1 MQLVA
6 THVITM
12 SKKSNEPTYVPPFTV
27 SAEAINL
34 IAEISGQIERYAIR
48 MEQSDGLMLRKAN
61 RIKTIHSSLAIEGNT
76 LSEDEVRDIID
87 GKAVV
92 APIRQIQEVKNAIKT
107 YEMYPTLDPFS
118 EKDLLKAHGVMMQA
132 LVDDAGRYRR
142 GGVGVF
148 GNHGLV
154 HLAPPA
160 DRVPFLMGDLFNW
173 LKYAK
178 DHLLIRSCVFHY
190 EFEFIHPF
198 IDGNG
203 RTGRL
208 WQSLIL
214 GKLHPLFEHLPVEN
228 MVYANQQS
236 YYDAITA
243 SSKIGESGPFI
254 DFMLREIYATLKKH
268 QGEPIVNMTSETSK
282 NEIAVDHGFDEKFG
296 KEFGVKFG
304 VKFGVN
310 EKKVLLLINDNPA
323 MSAGEIAE
331 CTGLSKRGVEKQ
343 IKKFRD
349 LGIISRKGSDKNGL
363 WIVNAE

>member
-1 MQLVA
+1 MV
-6 THVITM
+6 
-12 SKKSNEPTYVPPFTV
+12 KKTGNGYVPPFVV
-27 SAEAINL
+27 SVEAVNL
-34 IAEISGQIERYAIR
+34 IAEISGQIERYAIKL
-48 MEQSDGLMLRKAN
+48 EHDEGLRLRKAN

-87 GKAVV
+87 GKNVV

-107 YEMYPTLDPFS
+107 YELYPTLDPFK

-132 LVDDAGRYRR
+132 LVDNAGHYRQS
-142 GGVGVF
+142 GVGVF
-148 GNHGLV
+148 SEHGLV

-160 DRVPFLMGDLFNW
+160 DRVPMLMGDLFGW
-173 LKYAK
+173 LKTAK

-198 IDGNG
+198 MDGNG

-228 MVYANQQS
+228 MVYANQQA

-243 SSKIGESGPFI
+243 STKAGQSGPFI
-254 DFMLREIYATLKKH
+254 NFMLNEILNTLKSH
-268 QGEPIVNMTSETSK
+268 QGEELSNMTSNIDAEFQKT
-282 NEIAVDHGFDEKFG
+282 FG
-296 KEFGVKFG
+296 NQFGVKFG

-310 EKKVLLLINDNPA
+310 EKQVLLLLNANPSITAND
-323 MSAGEIAE
+323 IAE
-331 CTGLSKRGVEKQ
+331 QIGLSKRGVEKQ

-349 LGIISRKGSDKNGL
+349 LGILSRKGSDKAGV
-363 WIVNAE
+363 WVVGKT

>member
-1 MQLVA
+1 MA
-6 THVITM
+6 
-12 SKKSNEPTYVPPFTV
+12 KKAELTYVPPFTV

-48 MEQSDGLMLRKAN
+48 LEQEDGLRLRKAN

-76 LSEDEVRDIID
+76 LSEDEVRDIVE
-87 GKAVV
+87 GKTVV
-92 APIRQIQEVKNAIKT
+92 APIRQIQEVKNAIRT
-107 YEMYPTLDPFS
+107 YSRYPTLDAFK
-118 EKDLLKAHGVMMQA
+118 EKDLLKAHGVMMEA
-132 LVDDAGRYRR
+132 LVDDAGHYRR

-148 GNHGLV
+148 GNQGLV

-160 DRVPFLMGDLFNW
+160 ERVPMLMSDLFNW
-173 LKYAK
+173 LKHAK

-228 MVYANQQS
+228 MVYANQQA
-236 YYDAITA
+236 YYNAITE
-243 SSKIGESGPFI
+243 STRQGQSGPFI
-254 DFMLREIYATLKKH
+254 DFMLNEIYTSLKVH
-268 QGEPIVNMTSETSK
+268 QGEPLAKRKSDSDVVSI
-282 NEIAVDHGFDEKFG
+282 DE
-296 KEFGVKFG
+296 EFGVRFGDEFG

-310 EKKVLLLINDNPA
+310 EKRVLLLLDSTPTL
-323 MSAGEIAE
+323 SATDIAE
-331 CTGLSKRGVEKQ
+331 RTGLSQRGIEKQ

-363 WIVNAE
+363 WLIHKDEP

>member
-1 MQLVA
+1 MV
-6 THVITM
+6 
-12 SKKSNEPTYVPPFTV
+12 KKTGNGYVPPFVV
-27 SAEAINL
+27 SVEAVNL
-34 IAEISGQIERYAIR
+34 IAEISGQIERYAIKL
-48 MEQSDGLMLRKAN
+48 EHDEGLRLRKAN

-87 GKAVV
+87 GKNVV

-107 YEMYPTLDPFS
+107 YELYPTLDPFK

-132 LVDDAGRYRR
+132 LVDNAGHYRQS
-142 GGVGVF
+142 GVGVF
-148 GNHGLV
+148 SEHGLV

-160 DRVPFLMGDLFNW
+160 DRVPMLMGDLFGW
-173 LKYAK
+173 LKTAK

-198 IDGNG
+198 MDGNG

-228 MVYANQQS
+228 MVYANQQA

-243 SSKIGESGPFI
+243 STKAGQSGPFI
-254 DFMLREIYATLKKH
+254 NFMLNEILNTLKSH
-268 QGEPIVNMTSETSK
+268 QGEELSNMTSNIDAEFQKT
-282 NEIAVDHGFDEKFG
+282 FG
-296 KEFGVKFG
+296 NQFGVKFG

-310 EKKVLLLINDNPA
+310 EKQVLLLLNANPSITAND
-323 MSAGEIAE
+323 IAE
-331 CTGLSKRGVEKQ
+331 QIGLSKRGVEKQ

-349 LGIISRKGSDKNGL
+349 LGILSRQGSDKAGV
-363 WIVNAE
+363 WVVRQP

>member
-1 MQLVA
+1 MV
-6 THVITM
+6 
-12 SKKSNEPTYVPPFTV
+12 KKTGNGYVPPFVV
-27 SAEAINL
+27 SVEAVNL
-34 IAEISGQIERYAIR
+34 IAEISGQIERYAIKL
-48 MEQSDGLMLRKAN
+48 EHDEGLRLRKAN

-87 GKAVV
+87 GKNVV
-92 APIRQIQEVKNAIKT
+92 APIRQIQEAKNAIKT
-107 YEMYPTLDPFS
+107 YELYPTLDPFK

-132 LVDDAGRYRR
+132 LVDNAGHYRQS
-142 GGVGVF
+142 GVGVF
-148 GNHGLV
+148 SEHGLV

-160 DRVPFLMGDLFNW
+160 DRVPMLMGDLFGW
-173 LKYAK
+173 LKTAK

-198 IDGNG
+198 MDGNG

-228 MVYANQQS
+228 MVYANQQA

-243 SSKIGESGPFI
+243 STKAGQSGPFI
-254 DFMLREIYATLKKH
+254 NFMLNEILNTLKSH
-268 QGEPIVNMTSETSK
+268 QGEELSNMTSNIDAEFQKT
-282 NEIAVDHGFDEKFG
+282 FG
-296 KEFGVKFG
+296 NQFGVKFG

-310 EKKVLLLINDNPA
+310 EKQVLLLLNANPSITAND
-323 MSAGEIAE
+323 IAE
-331 CTGLSKRGVEKQ
+331 QIGLSKRGVEKQ

-349 LGIISRKGSDKNGL
+349 LGILSRKGSDKAGV
-363 WIVNAE
+363 WVVRQP